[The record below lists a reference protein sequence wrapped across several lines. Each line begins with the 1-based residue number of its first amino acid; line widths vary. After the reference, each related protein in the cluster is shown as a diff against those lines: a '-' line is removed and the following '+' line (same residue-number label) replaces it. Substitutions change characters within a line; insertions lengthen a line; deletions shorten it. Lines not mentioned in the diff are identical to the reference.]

1 MMMHAPHQDNAG
13 GHSSLACDLTE
24 AGRFLIALDHKA
36 AHHTFQTFDDNAD
49 IKSQKLASVFNGTLQ
64 KSGKPLAD
72 LSSKGAGVFI
82 TVNETNLEGREAA
95 DILRVR
101 ALFVDLD
108 GVSLNV
114 VLNDGEVPKPH
125 IVVESSPGNWHVY
138 WLVNNV
144 PLGAFRALQ
153 KFLIRRF
160 DGDKVVHDLPRVLRL
175 PGFPHQKIKKGIAST
190 PFLSRIES
198 INKAAPYDGEV
209 FSSLMASAP
218 LLIGDRDAADD
229 DDRPAKE
236 IDDTATDD
244 VKLDV
249 IKSKYADVDREKI
262 QAALDVTTAD
272 CSYQDWR
279 DTGTVIRHSG
289 LDIDVFDKWSATA
302 SENYTERST
311 TAQWNAC
318 RNMWRI
324 GPGTLYRLAD
334 QQRPEWRDELDQK
347 QVDEAVALM
356 VEASA
361 EYRKAKKAK
370 LNPTPD
376 TDQASD
382 ACITS
387 EYVDDADDDDDLTEE
402 VIGNISWPAPA
413 DLWGQLDPPELPLG
427 LLPPIIEQLALV
439 EGEHMGCDPA
449 GIAMSALVVCA
460 AAIPDQVTMLVKKH
474 NDDWME
480 CARLWAF
487 LVGPPSTKKTPIIN
501 RATWPLKA
509 IDKDLFHEYSAA
521 MTVYDALPKDEQAL
535 QTPPRQRRVRIED
548 TTIEAAQHVFADS
561 REGLLCLQDEL
572 SGFFG
577 MLDRY
582 SGGSSKD
589 RSFWLQAY
597 NGGSY
602 LVNRIKRGAIYIENL
617 SACLLGGVQ
626 PDVIRK
632 LAGEGVDDGLMQ
644 RAMPTILR
652 TATVGTDEPHDM
664 VNVRYGNMVR
674 QLHQM
679 EIPDQPLV
687 FSAAAQVI
695 RRELEAKH
703 MKLQA
708 SEAINKQLAGTV
720 GKYDGLFVRLCLTF
734 QCIEN
739 VDAEHFGMTVNEATA
754 RRVATFLHQ
763 FLFGHACCFY
773 LGMLSKADDQDRL
786 SKVALFILA
795 KKLTKID
802 NRTIQRGYRV
812 MRNCSK
818 KDIEDLL
825 DQLDAFGW
833 IVRIKDTKGKVTN
846 LVNPRVHALFEERGK
861 REEDRIKDARAM
873 IAESV
878 KLRRKT

>member
-1 MMMHAPHQDNAG
+1 MDARTAERVGPGTAQD
-13 GHSSLACDLTE
+13 CDLAE
-24 AGRFLIALDHKA
+24 ANRFLIALDHKA

-49 IKSQKLASVFNGTLQ
+49 RKDQKLASVANGTLQ
-64 KSGKPLAD
+64 KSWNHLAS
-72 LSSKGAGVFI
+72 LSDKGAGVFVTI
-82 TVNETNLEGREAA
+82 NETNLKGREAA

-108 GVSLNV
+108 GASLDG
-114 VLNDGEVPKPH
+114 VLNDTEVPKPH
-125 IVVESSPGNWHVY
+125 IIVESSRGNWHVY
-138 WLVNNV
+138 WLVLNV

-153 KFLIRRF
+153 KFLIHRF
-160 DGDKVVHDLPRVLRL
+160 GGDKVVHDLPRVLRL
-175 PGFPHQKIKKGIAST
+175 PGFPHQKIKKGIVSP

-198 INKAAPYDGEV
+198 ISKAAPYDGGV
-209 FSSLMASAP
+209 FSTLLASAP
-218 LLIGDRDAADD
+218 LFDSDTNDTDD
-229 DDRPAKE
+229 GPTAEVDDS
-236 IDDTATDD
+236 ATDEAK
-244 VKLDV
+244 VAV
-249 IKSKYADVDREKI
+249 IKSNYVDVDKEKVL
-262 QAALDVTTAD
+262 AALAAVTAD
-272 CSYQDWR
+272 CSYDDWR
-279 DTGTVIRHSG
+279 DIGAVIRHSG
-289 LDIDVFDKWSATA
+289 FGIEVFNNWSATA
-302 SENYTERST
+302 EGNYTERST
-311 TAQWNAC
+311 TTQWKAC

-324 GPGTLYRLAD
+324 GPGTLYRFAD
-334 QQRPEWRDELDQK
+334 QQHPEWRNELDQQQLDK
-347 QVDEAVALM
+347 AIALIVA
-356 VEASA
+356 ASA
-361 EYRKAKKAK
+361 EYREAR
-370 LNPTPD
+370 
-376 TDQASD
+376 ASD
-382 ACITS
+382 NINTQPD
-387 EYVDDADDDDDLTEE
+387 ETDIDDDIDDDDLTEE
-402 VIGNISWPAPA
+402 IIGNISWPAPA
-413 DLWGQLDPPELPLG
+413 DLWGQLDPPELPRG

-449 GIAMSALVVCA
+449 GLAISALVVCA

-480 CARLWAF
+480 CARLWSF

-501 RATWPLKA
+501 RATWPLKQ
-509 IDKDLFHEYSAA
+509 IDTDLFREYSAA
-521 MTVYDALPKDEQAL
+521 MIVYEALPKEEQAL

-602 LVNRIKRGAIYIENL
+602 LVNRIRRGAIHIENL

-644 RAMPTILR
+644 RAMPVILR
-652 TATVGTDEPHDM
+652 TATIGTDEPHDM
-664 VNVRYGNMVR
+664 VNIRYGNLVKR
-674 QLHQM
+674 LHQM
-679 EIPDQPLV
+679 EIPSQPLV

-739 VDAEHFGMTVNEATA
+739 MDAEHFQMTVSDATA

-795 KKLTKID
+795 KRLGKID
-802 NRTIQRGYRV
+802 NRSIQRGNRV

-818 KDIEDLL
+818 RDTEDLL
-825 DQLDAFGW
+825 DQLDTFGW

-846 LVNPRVHALFEERGK
+846 LVNPRVHALFAERGK
-861 REEDRIKDARAM
+861 REEERIKDAREM